1 MFLRLIVETEEI
13 GSNVLNN
20 LSQQRETIQRGRN
33 RLRETNEELGR
44 SGRLMNMMIM
54 RSIRDKF
61 SLYIIAVVFILAVIL
76 TIYFTVK

>member
-1 MFLRLIVETEEI
+1 MTVETEEI
-13 GSNVLNN
+13 GSQVLNN

-61 SLYIIAVVFILAVIL
+61 SLYIIAIVFILAVIL